1 MGFCKGFC
9 GIVFGK
15 GVYPFLQGCATGGA
29 GFIFCSCTLT
39 GYFLKAGVCCML
51 YVLEKAR
58 VFLLFASLLR
68 GTLLD
73 PLCDSTSGTRCRPP
87 KQKAPIRF
95 SPPLAGRG
103 FSVLF
108 FSRFSAICRICG
120 ISRVFADVGNILF
133 SLANVL
139 FYTRYRCFCS
149 RFRGFIPFRGQ
160 FCFAQI
166 LTDCKQKG
174 ENRAKMS
181 PNVRVCPQ
189 MSAFVRF
196 CPRLTHVKD
205 VL

>member
-103 FSVLF
+103 F
-108 FSRFSAICRICG
+108 
-120 ISRVFADVGNILF
+120 LF
-133 SLANVL
+133 SFSYVFL
-139 FYTRYRCFCS
+139 
-149 RFRGFIPFRGQ
+149 Q
-160 FCFAQI
+160 FAEFAEF
-166 LTDCKQKG
+166 T
-174 ENRAKMS
+174 
-181 PNVRVCPQ
+181 
-189 MSAFVRF
+189 RF
-196 CPRLTHVKD
+196 CRCRQYLVFSCECL
-205 VL
+205 VLYPIPLLLQ

>member
-29 GFIFCSCTLT
+29 GFIFCACTLT

-108 FSRFSAICRICG
+108 FSRFSAICGICG
-120 ISRVFADVGNILF
+120 IYAFLPMSAI
-133 SLANVL
+133 S
-139 FYTRYRCFCS
+139 CFLLRMSC
-149 RFRGFIPFRGQ
+149 FIPDTVA
-160 FCFAQI
+160 FAVD
-166 LTDCKQKG
+166 LGDLYPFG
-174 ENRAKMS
+174 GNS
-181 PNVRVCPQ
+181 VLPNY
-189 MSAFVRF
+189 
-196 CPRLTHVKD
+196 
-205 VL
+205 